1 MPVAQKEWSK
11 AFKSPNSGLTGAGQ
25 QMNTEVIVTCAV
37 TGAGDTVGK
46 HPAIPVTP
54 AQIAAAA
61 IQAAEAGAAVAH
73 IHVRDPQTG
82 RYSRDPALYAEVVER
97 IRASNTDVIINLTA
111 GMGGDFELG
120 DVDPACAGPNTD
132 LIGPLARL
140 VHVEELL
147 PEICTLDCGTLNFG
161 DGNMIYIST
170 PNYLRVGAARVQAL
184 GVKPELEIFDTG
196 HLWFAKQM
204 LAEGLL
210 DAPPLFQFCLGIPWG
225 APADTVSMKAMADN
239 LPAGAVW
246 AGFGIGRMQMPMVAQ
261 AVLLGGH
268 VRVGLEDNLYLD
280 RGVFAS
286 NASLV
291 ERAVNI
297 IRLMGARPLTPAEA
311 RLKLGL
317 RGAVR
322 ARTGAA

>member
-1 MPVAQKEWSK
+1 MPTPQIGKHR
-11 AFKSPNSGLTGAGQ
+11 SPTCAHMVR
-25 QMNTEVIVTCAV
+25 MNNEVIITCAL

-54 AQIAAAA
+54 KQIADAA
-61 IQAAEAGAAVAH
+61 IEAANAGAAVAH
-73 IHVRDPQTG
+73 IHVRNPETG
-82 RYSRDPALYAEVVER
+82 KFSRDPALYREVVER
-97 IRASNTDVIINLTA
+97 IRASGTDVIINLTA

-120 DVDPACAGPNTD
+120 AHDPKIAGPNTD
-132 LIGPLARL
+132 LIGPLERL

-170 PNYLRVGAARVQAL
+170 PDYLRAGAARIQQL

-204 LAEGLL
+204 LKEGLL

-225 APADTVSMKAMADN
+225 APADTVSMKAMVDN
-239 LPAGAVW
+239 APPGAIW
-246 AGFGIGRMQMPMVAQ
+246 AGFGIGRAQMPMVAQ

-286 NASLV
+286 NGSLV
-291 ERAVNI
+291 ERAAKIVT
-297 IRLMGARPLTPAEA
+297 LMGARPVTPAEA
-311 RLKLGL
+311 RVKLGL
-317 RGAVR
+317 K
-322 ARTGAA
+322 ARS